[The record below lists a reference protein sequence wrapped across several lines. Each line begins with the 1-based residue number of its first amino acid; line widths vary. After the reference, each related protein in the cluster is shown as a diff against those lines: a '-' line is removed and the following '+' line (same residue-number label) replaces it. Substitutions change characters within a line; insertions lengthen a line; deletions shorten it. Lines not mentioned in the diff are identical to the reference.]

1 MPNWKK
7 LIVSGSDASLNSLNA
22 TTALTASGLIYPSSD
37 GFSGQV
43 ISTDGNGNLSF
54 STVSGGGTALI
65 ISGSS
70 AGGTQV
76 SSNSFTKLQFD
87 SDTGLNL
94 DSIDSGATA
103 LISIGSHY
111 RDIIVDGQTTLV
123 ATGSDQLELIGGTG
137 IDITTSITDTNS
149 NSVSK
154 ELAFAVDNTI
164 ATTGSNT
171 FVGDQIITGSITGTE
186 VLTITSTL
194 TAGGATIANINYP
207 TTDGDEGDFLTTDG
221 TGNLSFGRPNVYANV
236 KNVSG
241 VTLQKGTPVHA
252 TGTAGNA
259 SEVIAASASV
269 ASTMPATYVL
279 NETLADDA
287 EGLALVVGYI
297 NGIDTSTFGE
307 GDVVYVGEN
316 GGFTNV
322 KPQGSGN
329 LIQNLGLV
337 NKVDASNGS
346 GYVYGSGRSND
357 IPNLPTGKIW
367 VGSDTY
373 TVTSSLIDLDETGG
387 SINLNGDITASANMS
402 ITGDLVVAGTGSF
415 NYIESV
421 TGSAKIIGDA
431 YIILNNNTPA
441 ERYAG
446 LVVQDSGSAG
456 VTASLEFDGETN
468 DWFYEYS
475 DDGGSTAEH
484 GVVIFGPE
492 YQTKGTPIYNTN
504 NTIVKGNGGHHIE
517 DSNITDDGNTITL
530 DSTLYVTQSKVGI
543 GSATPLYPLHIVGST
558 YVNSG
563 TLFID
568 SGERLKW
575 GNSNQ
580 FIEGTN
586 DTSLEFGTGGS
597 TKMILLDNGNVGIG
611 TGSPA
616 RKLSVAGA
624 IELVT
629 ADTNLHTGHAAI
641 RRGNAGE
648 MFLDAPGDISVTID
662 TNNNNTDRVFNV
674 RKDTGT
680 ELFRVQEN
688 GNVGIGATDPLRKL
702 HVVGN
707 FAVNAGTDEYYGVN
721 ITGGEGSNPNI
732 LIGDWHNSSA
742 NISWDSSGNF
752 LRIDS
757 QHSTNGAPIV
767 FSGNDATTEYMRIT
781 SSGNVGIGTTSPSTK
796 LHVSSSSY
804 NDHIT
809 LGRDTDELGISVSG
823 GQIMIEGG
831 LSPFNND
838 SEDLG
843 RSDKHWQDLYITDN
857 IYVSQSAVLTLN
869 GGLEATG
876 DLSGSDVHIDDWGS
890 VSGSLASIQATA
902 AAAETDTLA
911 TVTGRGSTTGELIT
925 LTRNSE
931 QLRMNTADANG
942 PFASFKKNGTNI
954 GFLGSSYHLWSSP
967 NNNSDNIGFRGEN
980 QIDFGIGAS
989 VKMTIDSSGNVGIGT
1004 TSPERLLSL
1013 YSNNT
1018 ETTPRFLIEQDGTGD
1033 AVMAFSLSGGQGW
1046 SMGIDNSLS
1055 DSFMIHNSAGGVDSS
1070 SQFTIDTSG
1079 NVGIGTS
1086 SPSSTLDVNGGAE
1099 INGETYIRSTT
1110 NVGLR
1115 IQTTD
1120 QGIGGADGLR
1130 VGLNGT
1136 HAFVWQYENKPLAF
1150 ATNGGQRMTI
1160 SAAGNVGIGTTSPS
1174 KKLDVSGDWILD
1186 GIADG
1191 HFENYTYGSQLDIS
1205 ELTSGG
1211 WARANRIVTSDSDA
1225 YVFSGVLGDSTT
1237 LTRAYWTIGSSSD
1250 ATGYTYSNGINLLKN
1265 GNVGIGTTSP
1275 SAKLDVEG
1283 DIQIESANISY
1294 QENTDVDSAAAETIA
1309 TVNTGSFTGAFFD
1322 YTCVS
1327 GSNARVGTV
1336 MAVNLDGSV
1345 EFTDNSTK
1353 DIGDTSPV
1361 TLSVDISGADMRLRA
1376 TTTTDNWSIKSLVRT
1391 L

>member
-22 TTALTASGLIYPSSD
+22 TAALTASGLIYPSSD

-43 ISTDGNGNLSF
+43 ISTDGNGKLSF
-54 STVSGGGTALI
+54 STVSGGGTALT

-154 ELAFAVDNTI
+154 ELAFAVDSTI

-186 VLTITSTL
+186 VLTIASTL

-221 TGNLSFGRPNVYANV
+221 AGNLSFGRPNVYANV
-236 KNVSG
+236 KNISG
-241 VTLQKGTPVHA
+241 GTLQKGTPVHA
-252 TGTAGNA
+252 TGTAGNT

-297 NGIDTSTFGE
+297 NGIDTSAFEE

-322 KPQGSGN
+322 KPQGSDN

-337 NKVDASNGS
+337 NKVHASNGS

-357 IPNLPTGKIW
+357 VPNLPTGKIW

-456 VTASLEFDGETN
+456 VTASLEFDGESN

-475 DDGGSTAEH
+475 DDGGSSTEH

-543 GSATPLYPLHIVGST
+543 GTTSPGHKLQVDGGVYATNYLSVSGVNTNFNFYNNGTTYLNGDTTVDST
-558 YVNSG
+558 FLV
-563 TLFID
+563 T
-568 SGERLKW
+568 
-575 GNSNQ
+575 
-580 FIEGTN
+580 
-586 DTSLEFGTGGS
+586 
-597 TKMILLDNGNVGIG
+597 NGNVGIG
-611 TGSPA
+611 TS
-616 RKLSVAGA
+616 
-624 IELVT
+624 
-629 ADTNLHTGHAAI
+629 
-641 RRGNAGE
+641 
-648 MFLDAPGDISVTID
+648 
-662 TNNNNTDRVFNV
+662 
-674 RKDTGT
+674 
-680 ELFRVQEN
+680 
-688 GNVGIGATDPLRKL
+688 
-702 HVVGN
+702 
-707 FAVNAGTDEYYGVN
+707 
-721 ITGGEGSNPNI
+721 
-732 LIGDWHNSSA
+732 
-742 NISWDSSGNF
+742 
-752 LRIDS
+752 
-757 QHSTNGAPIV
+757 
-767 FSGNDATTEYMRIT
+767 
-781 SSGNVGIGTTSPSTK
+781 SPSTK

-804 NDHIT
+804 NDHLT

-911 TVTGRGSTTGELIT
+911 TVTGRGNTTTTSI
-925 LTRNSE
+925 
-931 QLRMNTADANG
+931 
-942 PFASFKKNGTNI
+942 
-954 GFLGSSYHLWSSP
+954 
-967 NNNSDNIGFRGEN
+967 
-980 QIDFGIGAS
+980 GIGAS
-989 VKMTIDSSGNVGIGT
+989 TPSSTEALLIHKDDTNGQFVTHRNNTGFFLNRTYADYNNDGAIVEYQERVGVDGNYTRIGNFSNHPFYLMANNDTKVSILTNGNVGIGTTLPQEKLHVYGGVGLINVSDNWQQSSSKTSLIRGGNFQTTISNETNALKIYPVGDDRAIGDYWGGIEFLHLDPDSNNWGGSYTGGNFWIGGRVIDQPGQERSAFVIATNDATTAGTHPTEKMVVMPNGNVGIGT
-1004 TSPERLLSL
+1004 TSP
-1013 YSNNT
+1013 
-1018 ETTPRFLIEQDGTGD
+1018 G
-1033 AVMAFSLSGGQGW
+1033 
-1046 SMGIDNSLS
+1046 
-1055 DSFMIHNSAGGVDSS
+1055 HK
-1070 SQFTIDTSG
+1070 
-1079 NVGIGTS
+1079 
-1086 SPSSTLDVNGGAE
+1086 LDVNG
-1099 INGETYIRSTT
+1099 NIRGNNLYLNDST
-1110 NVGLR
+1110 VPSLYMERG
-1115 IQTTD
+1115 
-1120 QGIGGADGLR
+1120 DGLPQPVIR
-1130 VGLNGT
+1130 LVKSNDNLLIGHT
-1136 HAFVWQYENKPLAF
+1136 AIDEVIFYDD
-1150 ATNGGQRMTI
+1150 
-1160 SAAGNVGIGTTSPS
+1160 AGEAMRLDGSGNLGIGTTSPVERLEVHS
-1174 KKLDVSGDWILD
+1174 ANAKITANST
-1186 GIADG
+1186 ADG
-1191 HFENYTYGSQLDIS
+1191 QTVGFEAKYLNNPTLKGTFHYTTGDARLWIDNHFTGNNGNYSDIIFRNKNV
-1205 ELTSGG
+1205 GG
-1211 WARANRIVTSDSDA
+1211 DQ
-1225 YVFSGVLGDSTT
+1225 
-1237 LTRAYWTIGSSSD
+1237 
-1250 ATGYTYSNGINLLKN
+1250 LLKERLIIKGST

-1336 MAVNLDGSV
+1336 MAVNLAGSV